1 MNPDLLNVLEETK
14 QSMAKTISHFT
25 ETLVKVH
32 AGKASPAMLSDVL
45 VDYYGNK
52 TPLSQV
58 GSLSSPD
65 AKSIV
70 VHPWDKSMIA
80 PIEKAI
86 LAANLGFNPQN
97 DGEIVRI
104 VVPPLTEDRRKQ
116 LVKYVH
122 QEGEHNKVS
131 IRTARKKANEDIK
144 LFEKNGAPEDEARKS
159 EDKVQE
165 MTTKYIKDIDDLVAK
180 KEKEIMTV

>member
-104 VVPPLTEDRRKQ
+104 VVPR
-116 LVKYVH
+116 
-122 QEGEHNKVS
+122 
-131 IRTARKKANEDIK
+131 
-144 LFEKNGAPEDEARKS
+144 
-159 EDKVQE
+159 
-165 MTTKYIKDIDDLVAK
+165 
-180 KEKEIMTV
+180 